1 MRIARG
7 LIVMLM
13 LLVGVDAFSQDYAI
27 TLKGD
32 TLRGKANIM
41 NYDIL
46 DRVDFFD
53 LKQDKKF
60 KFTSIQLKEVGM
72 NGHRYQTIRTDY
84 GFRMAQLEKEGYL
97 SLYLAQS
104 PRGTNY
110 EVQWLVKKDG
120 SSIEVPNLAFK
131 RTMMEFLSDC
141 DEVSNRIKKEELHR
155 KELALIIDQY
165 NNCLASR
172 SNVAQ
177 PVATAI
183 AVTPVAETVS
193 TQPSNPQ
200 ADDLTKLKDEIS
212 ADPSMASKNDLLD
225 LMTDII
231 QKVKDQKAVSRYQ
244 LDFFEGMVKGTPYE
258 EKAGKVIA
266 SLRK

>member
-1 MRIARG
+1 MRFAAR
-7 LIVMLM
+7 LMVILM
-13 LLVGVDAFSQDYAI
+13 LLVGVGASAQDYAI

-46 DRVDFFD
+46 DRIDFFD

-72 NGHRYQTIRTDY
+72 NGHRYHTIRTDY
-84 GFRMAQLEKEGYL
+84 GFRMAQLEKAGYL

-141 DEVSNRIKKEELHR
+141 GEVSDRIKKDELHR
-155 KELALIIDQY
+155 KELLLIIDQY
-165 NNCLASR
+165 NSCLASR
-172 SNVAQ
+172 SNAAQ
-177 PVATAI
+177 PVA
-183 AVTPVAETVS
+183 AVTPAAETIS

-212 ADPSMASKNDLLD
+212 ADPSVASKNDLLD
-225 LMTDII
+225 LITDII
-231 QKVKDQKAVSRYQ
+231 QKVKDQKSVSRYQ
-244 LDFFEGMVKGTPYE
+244 LDLFEGMVKGTTYE
-258 EKAGKVIA
+258 EKAGKIIA